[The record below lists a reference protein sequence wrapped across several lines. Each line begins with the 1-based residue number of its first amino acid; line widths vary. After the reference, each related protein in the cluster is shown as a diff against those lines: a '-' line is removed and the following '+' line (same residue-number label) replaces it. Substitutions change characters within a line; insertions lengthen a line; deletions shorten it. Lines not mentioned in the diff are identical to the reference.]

1 MDNNINDIDKFF
13 RDNLEGQSSPYV
25 PGAWDRMEA
34 MLDNGTSG
42 HLLQNANRYILASVV
57 GAIVLAGSVVAYVS
71 GYNSTNGSLA
81 QKPANVAATT
91 IETPTTDN
99 SSQQINAQTQ
109 DQASNTPNATD
120 VAAAN
125 AGDNN
130 TATTKTTTAPRDN
143 KQKGITPPP
152 ATVGGDDEGQSKQPS
167 VAVTAVSADDNEEVA
182 EPVVVV
188 DEPAIAETQAMLE
201 KQSYLNGLLASKPY
215 SIDGYVVTD
224 EGVDAETK
232 KSFNT
237 FEALQ
242 AERRSEGSKRGIF
255 NWNYGLAIGANFSP
269 IISNTGGKGWGSGLY
284 AGLFVNRAINTRFSI
299 GLEASY
305 LRRNSNSIS
314 RSITQ
319 TTYFFEKTTTTYF
332 LVTKSFDYVQ
342 VPLSINYT
350 AATNHKFSAGLVS
363 SILVNAQTEVVKN
376 KQNSSETVQKTTTEK
391 GVYEDLRRFG
401 FGLSAGY
408 EYRLPGMYSIGVRYH
423 QQLNDLTINSYFND
437 GKKHLPADVQ
447 VFLKLNLNR

>member
-34 MLDNGTSG
+34 MLDSGTTG
-42 HLLQNANRYILASVV
+42 YLLQNANRYILASVV

-81 QKPANVAATT
+81 QKPENVAETT
-91 IETPTTDN
+91 IQSPAETANSNEQTT
-99 SSQQINAQTQ
+99 AQVQGNTV
-109 DQASNTPNATD
+109 NTPEVTD
-120 VAAAN
+120 AAVAN
-125 AGDNN
+125 KGGEKSI
-130 TATTKTTTAPRDN
+130 TTTKTVTHKGKDN
-143 KQKGITPPP
+143 GITPP
-152 ATVGGDDEGQSKQPS
+152 ATVAGKEAEQPIEPLMA
-167 VAVTAVSADDNEEVA
+167 VAAEEDVKEAVTT
-182 EPVVVV
+182 
-188 DEPAIAETQAMLE
+188 DEPAVAETQAMVE
-201 KQSYLNGLLASKPY
+201 KQSYLNGLLTSKPY
-215 SIDGYVVTD
+215 TVNGYEFTD

-242 AERRSEGSKRGIF
+242 AQRRSEDSKRGVF
-255 NWNYGLAIGANFSP
+255 NWNYGLAVGANFSP
-269 IISNTGGKGWGSGLY
+269 VLSNTGGKGWGSGLY
-284 AGLFVNRAINTRFSI
+284 AGLFVNRAINTRFSV

-305 LRRNSNSIS
+305 LRRNSNSIG
-314 RSITQ
+314 RNITQ

-342 VPLSINYT
+342 IPVSINYT
-350 AATNHKFSAGLVS
+350 AAANHRFSGGFVS
-363 SILVNAQTEVVKN
+363 SILVNSQTEVMQNRK
-376 KQNSSETVQKTTTEK
+376 NSSETVQKTTTEK

-401 FGLSAGY
+401 FGLMAGY
-408 EYRLPGMYSIGVRYH
+408 EYKLPGIYSVGVRYH

-447 VFLKLNLNR
+447 VFLRLNLNR

>member
-25 PGAWDRMEA
+25 PGAWERMEA
-34 MLDNGTSG
+34 MLDNGNSG
-42 HLLQNANRYILASVV
+42 YLLQNANRYILASVV

-91 IETPTTDN
+91 IETPAADTKT
-99 SSQQINAQTQ
+99 SSEQTNAQTQ
-109 DQASNTPNATD
+109 DNAENTPSKAD

-130 TATTKTTTAPRDN
+130 STNTKTTAAPRNN
-143 KQKGITPPP
+143 KQKGIIPPV
-152 ATVGGDDEGQSKQPS
+152 TVGGDDAEQPELPS
-167 VAVTAVSADDNEEVA
+167 ADVAAVTADDDIEV
-182 EPVVVV
+182 V
-188 DEPAIAETQAMLE
+188 EPAVVETQTLLE
-201 KQSYLNGLLASKPY
+201 KQSYLNELLASKPY
-215 SIDGYVVTD
+215 TINGYVVTEETAD
-224 EGVDAETK
+224 VETK

-242 AERRSEGSKRGIF
+242 AQRRSEDSKRGIF

-269 IISNTGGKGWGSGLY
+269 VLSNTGGKGWGSGLY
-284 AGLFVNRAINTRFSI
+284 AGLFVNRAINTRFSV

-319 TTYFFEKTTTTYF
+319 TTYFFEKTTTSYF
-332 LVTKSFDYVQ
+332 LVTKAFDYVQ
-342 VPLSINYT
+342 VPVSINYT
-350 AATNHKFSAGLVS
+350 ASTNHRFSAGFVS
-363 SILVNAQTEVVKN
+363 SILINAQTEVAQN
-376 KQNSSETVQKTTTEK
+376 KQNSNETLIKATTEK

-401 FGLSAGY
+401 FGLMAGY
-408 EYRLPGMYSIGVRYH
+408 EYRLPGIYSIGLRYH

>member
-25 PGAWDRMEA
+25 PGAWERMEA
-34 MLDNGTSG
+34 MLDNGNSG
-42 HLLQNANRYILASVV
+42 YLLQNANRYILASVV

-91 IETPTTDN
+91 IETPAADTKT
-99 SSQQINAQTQ
+99 SSEQTNAQTQ
-109 DQASNTPNATD
+109 DNAENTPSTAD

-130 TATTKTTTAPRDN
+130 STNTKTTAAPRNN
-143 KQKGITPPP
+143 KQKGIIPPV
-152 ATVGGDDEGQSKQPS
+152 TVGGDDAEQHELPS
-167 VAVTAVSADDNEEVA
+167 ADVTAVTADDDIEV
-182 EPVVVV
+182 V
-188 DEPAIAETQAMLE
+188 EPAVVETQTLLE
-201 KQSYLNGLLASKPY
+201 KQSYLNELLASKPY
-215 SIDGYVVTD
+215 TIKGYVVTEETAD
-224 EGVDAETK
+224 VETK

-242 AERRSEGSKRGIF
+242 AQRRSEDSKRGIF

-269 IISNTGGKGWGSGLY
+269 VLSNTGGKGWGSGLY
-284 AGLFVNRAINTRFSI
+284 AGLFVNRAINTRFSV

-319 TTYFFEKTTTTYF
+319 TTYFFEKTTTSYF
-332 LVTKSFDYVQ
+332 LVTKAFDYVQ
-342 VPLSINYT
+342 VPVSINYT
-350 AATNHKFSAGLVS
+350 ASTNHRFSAGFVS
-363 SILVNAQTEVVKN
+363 SILINAQTEVAQN
-376 KQNSSETVQKTTTEK
+376 KQNSNETLIKTTTEK

-401 FGLSAGY
+401 FGLMAGY
-408 EYRLPGMYSIGVRYH
+408 EYRLPGIYSIGLRYH

-437 GKKHLPADVQ
+437 GKKHMPADVQ

>member
-34 MLDNGTSG
+34 MLDGGTTG
-42 HLLQNANRYILASVV
+42 YLLQNANRYILASVV

-81 QKPANVAATT
+81 QKPANVAEKT
-91 IETPTTDN
+91 IETPADAKT
-99 SSQQINAQTQ
+99 SSEQTNAQKQ
-109 DQASNTPNATD
+109 DNAENTPSTAD

-125 AGDNN
+125 GGDNN
-130 TATTKTTTAPRDN
+130 TKTTTTAPRN
-143 KQKGITPPP
+143 HKQNGIIPP
-152 ATVGGDDEGQSKQPS
+152 ATVGGDDAEQPEQPS
-167 VAVTAVSADDNEEVA
+167 AAVTAVTADDDIEVA
-182 EPVVVV
+182 EPVVVDV
-188 DEPAIAETQAMLE
+188 PTVTETQAMVE
-201 KQSYLNGLLASKPY
+201 KQSYLNGLLTSKPY
-215 SIDGYVVTD
+215 TVNGYVVTD

-232 KSFNT
+232 KSYST

-242 AERRSEGSKRGIF
+242 AQRRSEDSKRGIF
-255 NWNYGLAIGANFSP
+255 NWNYGLAVGANFSP
-269 IISNTGGKGWGSGLY
+269 VLSTTGAKGWGSGLY
-284 AGLFVNRAINTRFSI
+284 AGLFVNRAINTRFSV
-299 GLEASY
+299 GVEASY
-305 LRRNSNSIS
+305 LRRNSNSIG
-314 RSITQ
+314 RNITQ

-342 VPLSINYT
+342 VPVSINYT
-350 AATNHKFSAGLVS
+350 ASANHKFSAGLVS
-363 SILVNAQTEVVKN
+363 SILVNAQTEVMQN

-401 FGLSAGY
+401 FGLMAGY
-408 EYRLPGMYSIGVRYH
+408 EYRLPGIYSIGVRYH

>member
-25 PGAWDRMEA
+25 PGAWERMEA
-34 MLDNGTSG
+34 MLDNGNSG
-42 HLLQNANRYILASVV
+42 YLLQNANRYILASVV

-91 IETPTTDN
+91 IETPAADTKT
-99 SSQQINAQTQ
+99 SSEQTNAQTQ
-109 DQASNTPNATD
+109 DNAENTPSAAD

-130 TATTKTTTAPRDN
+130 TTNTKTTAAPRNN
-143 KQKGITPPP
+143 KQKGIIPPV
-152 ATVGGDDEGQSKQPS
+152 TVGGDDAEQPELPS
-167 VAVTAVSADDNEEVA
+167 ADVAAVTADDDIEV
-182 EPVVVV
+182 V
-188 DEPAIAETQAMLE
+188 EPAVVETQTLLE
-201 KQSYLNGLLASKPY
+201 KQSYLNELLASKPY
-215 SIDGYVVTD
+215 TINGYVVTEETAD
-224 EGVDAETK
+224 VETK

-242 AERRSEGSKRGIF
+242 AQRRSEDSKRGIF

-269 IISNTGGKGWGSGLY
+269 VLSNTGGKGWGSGLY
-284 AGLFVNRAINTRFSI
+284 AGLFVNRAINTRFSV

-319 TTYFFEKTTTTYF
+319 TTYFFEKTTTSYF
-332 LVTKSFDYVQ
+332 LVTKAFDYVQ
-342 VPLSINYT
+342 VPVSINYT
-350 AATNHKFSAGLVS
+350 ASTNHRFSAGFVS
-363 SILVNAQTEVVKN
+363 SILINAQTEVAQN
-376 KQNSSETVQKTTTEK
+376 KQNSNETLIKTTTEK

-401 FGLSAGY
+401 FGLMAGY
-408 EYRLPGMYSIGVRYH
+408 EYRLPGIYSIGLRYH

>member
-25 PGAWDRMEA
+25 PGAWERMEA
-34 MLDNGTSG
+34 MLDNGNSG
-42 HLLQNANRYILASVV
+42 YLLQNANRYILASVV

-91 IETPTTDN
+91 IETPAADN
-99 SSQQINAQTQ
+99 SSEQINAQTQ
-109 DQASNTPNATD
+109 DQASNTANATD

-130 TATTKTTTAPRDN
+130 TTNIKTTTTPRNN
-143 KQKGITPPP
+143 KQKGIIPP
-152 ATVGGDDEGQSKQPS
+152 ATVKGDDAEQPEQPS
-167 VAVTAVSADDNEEVA
+167 AAVTADDDIEVA
-182 EPVVVV
+182 EPVVVP
-188 DEPAIAETQAMLE
+188 EPAVVETQTLLE
-201 KQSYLNGLLASKPY
+201 KQSYLNELLASRPY
-215 SIDGYVVTD
+215 TINGYVVT
-224 EGVDAETK
+224 EETADAETK

-242 AERRSEGSKRGIF
+242 AQRRSEDSKRGIF
-255 NWNYGLAIGANFSP
+255 NWNYGLALGANFSP
-269 IISNTGGKGWGSGLY
+269 VLSNTGGKGWGSGLY
-284 AGLFVNRAINTRFSI
+284 AGLFVNRAINTRFSV

-319 TTYFFEKTTTTYF
+319 TTYFFEKTTTSYF
-332 LVTKSFDYVQ
+332 VVTKAFDYVQ
-342 VPLSINYT
+342 VPVSINYT
-350 AATNHKFSAGLVS
+350 ATTNHKFSAGFVS
-363 SILVNAQTEVVKN
+363 SILINAQTEVAQN
-376 KQNSSETVQKTTTEK
+376 KQNSSETVIKTTTEK

-401 FGLSAGY
+401 FGLMAGY
-408 EYRLPGMYSIGVRYH
+408 EYRLPGIYSIGLRYH